1 MGQSY
6 IEDGRQFRGRSPCH
20 YPLDTREG
28 DRVGQGHVKQHQ
40 YYKRNPGFIV
50 IQVQAHFQ
58 FRPDWYREGEACALV
73 KQYYVVLRSVL
84 RNRPGL
90 RCCLSRC
97 RHCRIFFLT
106 HPRNAGRED
115 LRCPFGC
122 RKAHCKQRSTARSVA
137 YYATAEGKAKKKMQN
152 GKRVQGGVRADAN
165 PPVTEVLEWPAVIV
179 GYVAMV
185 ATLIDGRPVSEEEIV
200 RMMARAMRQHSMARR
215 RRMDYV
221 VAQLSQRGP

>member
-1 MGQSY
+1 MSLPS
-6 IEDGRQFRGRSPCH
+6 RHRS
-20 YPLDTREG
+20 G

-40 YYKRNPGFIV
+40 HYKRDAGVFVVQI
-50 IQVQAHFQ
+50 QAHFH
-58 FRPDWYREGEACALV
+58 FRPDWYRQGEVCASV

-84 RNRPGL
+84 RSQSHL
-90 RCCLSRC
+90 RRCLSRC

-106 HPRNAGRED
+106 HPRNAGRKD

-122 RKAHCKQRSTARSVA
+122 REAHRKRRSTERSVA

-152 GKRVQGGVRADAN
+152 GKRAQGGVHADAH
-165 PPVTEVLEWPAVIV
+165 PPVPEAPQFPAGIV

-185 ATLIDGRPVSEEEIV
+185 ASLLERRRVSQAEMLRRLV
-200 RMMARAMRQHSMARR
+200 RAMRQHSMARR

-221 VAQLSQRGP
+221 VAQLQKHGP